1 MFQILDISLLDNHP
15 QMIKKNLSNGEV
27 FYFYCKAHKA
37 YCDKLII
44 LWSTYFRSIITEED
58 FPILNI

>member
-27 FYFYCKAHKA
+27 FYFYCKIYKA
-37 YCDKLII
+37 DCSNLTIP
-44 LWSTYFRSIITEED
+44 WSTYFRSIITED

>member
-15 QMIKKNLSNGEV
+15 QVIKENLSNREV
-27 FYFYCKAHKA
+27 FCFYCKIHKA
-37 YCDKLII
+37 DCSNLTI
-44 LWSTYFRSIITEED
+44 LWSIYFRSIITED